1 MGCDLEV
8 TVVSKLPPCD
18 GLQRRKIFLNGIV
31 IVLSTSVFS
40 PPPSGSSLS
49 RCIFK
54 QSRVACLL
62 ICVTFRWQRDLV
74 PRINPAVSTT
84 QDINPDP
91 STTYHQPVIAT
102 QGPQWLWPLPPS
114 ELYFNCIHLEAVC
127 QWLGRILSRATFHH
141 KGFIGWWSG
150 ALLDRFTFAPPRPHK
165 LPSCKNDHLR
175 QLPLFIT
182 SFLTFQRQEI
192 NNQDLEMGPYPNTV
206 T

>member
-1 MGCDLEV
+1 MSELHPYDSLYQ
-8 TVVSKLPPCD
+8 S
-18 GLQRRKIFLNGIV
+18 RISLNGIV
-31 IVLSTSVFS
+31 IVLSIPLFPR
-40 PPPSGSSLS
+40 PPSSGSSLS

-91 STTYHQPVIAT
+91 SSTYHQPVIAT
-102 QGPQWLWPLPPS
+102 HGLQWLWPLPPS

-127 QWLGRILSRATFHH
+127 QWRGRILSRATFHH

-165 LPSCKNDHLR
+165 LPSLLQKW
-175 QLPLFIT
+175 PPSPIA
-182 SFLTFQRQEI
+182 TFHHVFSNFSAAR
-192 NNQDLEMGPYPNTV
+192 NQ
-206 T
+206 

>member
-18 GLQRRKIFLNGIV
+18 GLQRRKIFLNGIF

-127 QWLGRILSRATFHH
+127 QWRGRILSRATFHH

-165 LPSCKNDHLR
+165 LPSLLQKW
-175 QLPLFIT
+175 PPSPIA
-182 SFLTFQRQEI
+182 TFHHVFSNFPAAR
-192 NNQDLEMGPYPNTV
+192 NQ
-206 T
+206 